1 MSAILLEIIALLTSG
16 LVEFGTAIGSALSSM
31 VSSIFL
37 TGTGDAQTLST
48 FGGLVIIFAGIALC
62 IGLSRFIVNWLTS
75 LGN

>member
-16 LVEFGTAIGSALSSM
+16 LVEFGTSIGSALSSM

-48 FGGLVIIFAGIALC
+48 FGGIVIIFAGISLC